1 VGTAGVVLGASAAGI
16 AATSERRS
24 TNFPKRET
32 EELASSLRPK
42 PVEGNSP
49 KPRLRPAATPE
60 PKQSRFGQGFVLAL
74 ALFAVALLI
83 YLFRDQLAT
92 AIPAFEPAL
101 TAYAGVVDNVRL
113 IFEDAVGKLT
123 GLISSDTQ
131 S

>member
-1 VGTAGVVLGASAAGI
+1 
-16 AATSERRS
+16 
-24 TNFPKRET
+24 
-32 EELASSLRPK
+32 
-42 PVEGNSP
+42 
-49 KPRLRPAATPE
+49 
-60 PKQSRFGQGFVLAL
+60 
-74 ALFAVALLI
+74 VALLI

-92 AIPAFEPAL
+92 AIPALEPAL